1 MRAKG
6 SSQTQL
12 LIEDMAGGAL
22 IQLIAYG
29 AQDVFITGNPQI
41 TFFKLI
47 YRRHTNFSMEWI
59 QQRDQNSNG
68 KFGHRMEIVIDRV
81 GDLLGAMHLEIEV
94 PALLQAQAG
103 YAADGT
109 PATSTWV
116 GLCNSIGH
124 AAIKTV
130 DMQIGGQLID
140 RQYGDWL
147 EIWSEISLSEDKQ
160 AGYRRM
166 IGKHTTDVALQFN
179 AIPNGCNTASGS
191 SSSAGNNKYRFRVPL
206 QFWFNRCPGL
216 YLPLIALQ
224 YHEVRF
230 TFDLRAP
237 AELIRSD
244 VNLIAPLDYAGQPW
258 NAIDISLWANYVYL
272 DTDERKKFVAQ
283 PHEMLIEQLQF
294 NTGLGIADRAE
305 NFSAQ
310 MEFNHPLKELVWVI
324 PDNTTCELEGNSLS
338 GNDYFAYSPNGRD
351 TFMHGKLIFNGNDRF
366 DAKQAEYFRQ
376 AQTYEHH
383 TRIPTK
389 HIYVYSFGLK
399 PEDMQ
404 PSGTCNASRL
414 DDFTVS
420 FTFDSTCL
428 NSNRQLR
435 MYARNYN
442 VLRVMSGQGG
452 LAFSN

>member
-1 MRAKG
+1 
-6 SSQTQL
+6 
-12 LIEDMAGGAL
+12 MAGGAL
-22 IQLIAYG
+22 IQLVAYG
-29 AQDVFITGNPQI
+29 AQDIYITGNPQI

-94 PALLQAQAG
+94 PALLQEQSGLDANG
-103 YAADGT
+103 L

-116 GLCNSIGH
+116 GFCNSFGH

-147 EIWSEISLSEDKQ
+147 EIWSEISLPESKQ

-166 IGKHTTDVALQFN
+166 IGKHNTDVALQFN
-179 AIPNGCNTASGS
+179 AIPNNCSTSY
-191 SSSAGNNKYRFRVPL
+191 KFRVPL

-216 YLPLIALQ
+216 YLPLLALQ
-224 YHEVRF
+224 YHEVRI

-244 VNLIAPLDYAGQPW
+244 VRLINPVDYAGQPW
-258 NAIDISLWANYVYL
+258 NARDISLWANYVYL
-272 DTDERKKFVAQ
+272 DTDERKKFVMQ
-283 PHEMLIEQLQF
+283 PHEILIEQLQF
-294 NTGLGIADRAE
+294 NTPLGIADRAE

-310 MEFNHPLKELVWVI
+310 MEFNHPLKEFIWVI
-324 PDNTTCELEGNSLS
+324 PDVTSCELEGNSLD
-338 GNDYFAYSPNGRD
+338 GNEYFAYSPNSRD
-351 TFMHGKLIFNGNDRF
+351 TFERGKFIFNGNDRF

-383 TRIPTK
+383 TRIPLK

-414 DDFTVS
+414 DDITVS
-420 FTFDSTCL
+420 FTFNSACL
-428 NSNRQLR
+428 QSNRQLR

-442 VLRVMSGQGG
+442 ILRIMSGQGG